1 VPHTQWYLK
10 DGVFDP
16 QQVMHGWHAKLAQA
30 LTRGYVGLRAN
41 GNEAWLEQKD
51 WQDFA
56 EYEQALNASI
66 ANYPMLGL
74 CTYPL
79 ATSGAAAIL
88 DVARTHEFAIA
99 KRAGLWE
106 VVETPALKQTK
117 EAIKRLNEELEQR
130 VMARNSQLATAYE
143 ALQRE
148 MAERER
154 TEEQLHANNEQLRVL
169 SARLR
174 SAPEE

>member
-1 VPHTQWYLK
+1 WYLQ
-10 DGVFDP
+10 DGAFDL
-16 QQVMHGWHAKLAQA
+16 QRAMHNCHAKLAQA
-30 LTRGYVGLRAN
+30 LTRGYVGMRAN

-51 WQDFA
+51 WKGFA

-66 ANYPMLGL
+66 ANRPVLAL

-99 KRAGLWE
+99 RRSGLWE

-117 EAIKRLNEELEQR
+117 EAIKRLNEDLEQR
-130 VMARNSQLATAYE
+130 VMSRTSQLATAHE
-143 ALQRE
+143 ALRRE
-148 MAERER
+148 IAERRQTEAALRER
-154 TEEQLHANNEQLRVL
+154 EL
-169 SARLR
+169 
-174 SAPEE
+174 